1 MITTKN
7 LLLYL
12 YCVKYRN
19 DWDALVKISKED
31 IENEIL

>member
-19 DWDALVKISKED
+19 DWDATFNHIKER
-31 IENEIL
+31 LSALY